1 MTGLAHAPQA
11 YTLGSVTPRLLA
23 TSDLHV
29 TYQQNRDFVAEIR
42 PHSPDDWLIVAGD
55 VGERFDDIEWT
66 LATLRKRFH
75 TVVWSPGNHELWTT
89 KDDPVQSRG
98 EVRYK
103 QLVELC
109 RSLDVL
115 TPEDEFAVFESGPDG
130 PVAVAPLFTL
140 YDYTFRPPGTTDKES
155 ALAVAQEAGI
165 VCTDEYFLHPD
176 PHPSREAWCAARVAE
191 TERRLAAVDPA
202 LKTVLINHWP
212 LVRDP
217 TFILRYP
224 EFALWCGTERTADWH
239 VRFRAAVAVYGHLH
253 IPRTIRKDGIRFDE
267 VSLGYPREWQP
278 RGWTGAPLLDV
289 LREGD
294 AR

>member
-1 MTGLAHAPQA
+1 MSTA
-11 YTLGSVTPRLLA
+11 PRLLA

-29 TYQQNRDFVAEIR
+29 TYQQNRRFVDAIR

-55 VGERFDDIEWT
+55 VAEKFDDVEWA
-66 LATLRKRFH
+66 LGVLRNRFAK
-75 TVVWSPGNHELWTT
+75 VVWSPGNHELWTT
-89 KDDPVQSRG
+89 KDDPAQSRG

-109 RSLDVL
+109 RSIDVL
-115 TPEDEFAVFESGPDG
+115 TPEDEYAVFEGAGG

-140 YDYTFRPPGTTDKES
+140 YDYTFRPAGTTDKAS
-155 ALAVAQEAGI
+155 ALAVAQEAGVI
-165 VCTDEYFLHPD
+165 CTDEYFLHPD
-176 PHPSREAWCAARVAE
+176 PYPSREAWCAARIE
-191 TERRLAAVDPA
+191 ESERRLRAVDSS
-202 LKTVLINHWP
+202 LRTVLINHWP

-217 TFILRYP
+217 TFVLRYP

-239 VRFRAAVAVYGHLH
+239 LRFRAAVMVYGHLH
-253 IPRTIRKDGIRFDE
+253 IPRTIRKDGVRFDE

-278 RGWTGAPLLDV
+278 RGWTAAPLLDV

>member
-1 MTGLAHAPQA
+1 MTSP
-11 YTLGSVTPRLLA
+11 PRLLA

-29 TYQQNRDFVAEIR
+29 TYQQNRDFTEAIR
-42 PHSPDDWLIVAGD
+42 PHSADDWLIVAGD
-55 VGERFDDIEWT
+55 VAEKFADIEWALT
-66 LATLRKRFH
+66 LLSKRFH

-89 KDDPVQSRG
+89 KDDAVQARG

-109 RSLDVL
+109 RSIGVR
-115 TPEDEFAVFESGPDG
+115 TPEDEFPVFEGAGG

-140 YDYTFRPPGTTDKES
+140 YDYTFRPAGTSDKRS
-155 ALAVAQEAGI
+155 ALAAAERAGVI
-165 VCTDEYFLHPD
+165 CTDEYFLHPD
-176 PHPSREAWCAARVAE
+176 PHPSREAWCLARVAE
-191 TERRLAAVDPA
+191 SERRLAAVDPS
-202 LKTVLINHWP
+202 LRTVLINHWP
-212 LVRDP
+212 LVREP
-217 TFILRYP
+217 TRVLRYP

-239 VRFRAAVAVYGHLH
+239 LRFRAAAAVYGHLH
-253 IPRTIRKDGIRFDE
+253 IPRTIRVDGVRFDE

-294 AR
+294 QR